1 MIAAI
6 EDFRLPRQI
15 APPTVTLPRDES
27 PTMRPI
33 LDRPIRIVFLDA
45 ETLRPDT
52 RLAPF
57 SFPHVLTSHGRT
69 APGEVAARIAD
80 ADVVLVNKVRLGTA
94 EIAAAP
100 NLRLIA
106 LAATG
111 SDNVDLAAAKA
122 RGIVVSNIRDYARAT
137 VPEHTFALILALRR
151 SLVPYRASVVAGR
164 WQEAAQFCYHDFPIA
179 DLAGATLGVVGS
191 GSLGSRVAEIG
202 RAFGMETI
210 FAARRGGGGSRPDAV
225 PFPEFL
231 ARADVISLHCPLT
244 AETSGLFGAAEF
256 AAMKPTALLINT
268 ARAGLVDVEAL
279 EAALARG
286 EIAGAGLDVA
296 APEPPPADAP
306 VMRLAA
312 RPNVI
317 VTPHVGWAS
326 REAVQGLADRLVAN
340 VEAWAAGTP
349 ANRVA

>member
-1 MIAAI
+1 M
-6 EDFRLPRQI
+6 
-15 APPTVTLPRDES
+15 S
-27 PTMRPI
+27 PTF
-33 LDRPIRIVFLDA
+33 DRPLRIVFLDA
-45 ETLRPDT
+45 TTLRPDT
-52 RLAPF
+52 RLGSF
-57 SFPHVLTSHGRT
+57 SFPHVLERHDRT
-69 APGEVAARIAD
+69 NAGETAARIAE
-80 ADVVLVNKVRLGTA
+80 ADVVLVNKVRIGAA
-94 EIAAAP
+94 EMDAAP
-100 NLRLIA
+100 NLRLVA
-106 LAATG
+106 LLATG
-111 SDNVDLAAAKA
+111 TDNVDLEAAKA
-122 RGIVVSNIRDYARAT
+122 RGIVVVNVRDYARTT

-151 SLVPYRASVVAGR
+151 SLVPYRTSVVAGR

-179 DLAGATLGVVGS
+179 DLGGHVLGVVGS

-202 RAFGMETI
+202 RAFGMTTI
-210 FAARRGGGGSRPDAV
+210 FAGRKAGGSSRPDAA

-244 AETSGLFGAAEF
+244 PETAGLFGEPEF

-279 EAALARG
+279 EAALERG

-326 REAVQGLADRLVAN
+326 REAVQSLADRVVAN
-340 VEAWAAGTP
+340 VEAWAAGAP
-349 ANRVA
+349 INRVA

>member
-1 MIAAI
+1 MA
-6 EDFRLPRQI
+6 E
-15 APPTVTLPRDES
+15 
-27 PTMRPI
+27 
-33 LDRPIRIVFLDA
+33 RPIRIVFLDA
-45 ETLRPDT
+45 ATLRPDT
-52 RLAPF
+52 ALAPF
-57 SFPHVLTSHGRT
+57 SFPHVLTRHDRT
-69 APGEVAARIAD
+69 APQETAARLAE
-80 ADVVLVNKVRLGTA
+80 ADVALVNKVRIGAA
-94 EIAAAP
+94 EMDAAP
-100 NLRLIA
+100 HLGLIA

-111 SDNVDLAAAKA
+111 TDNVDLEAAKA
-122 RGIVVSNIRDYARAT
+122 RGIVVANVRDYARAT

-151 SLVPYRASVVAGR
+151 SLLPYRASVLAGR
-164 WQEAAQFCYHDFPIA
+164 WQAAAQFSYHDFPIA

-202 RAFGMETI
+202 RAFGMTPI
-210 FAARRGGGGSRPDAV
+210 FAARRSGSGGRPDAV

-231 ARADVISLHCPLT
+231 ARADVVSLHCPLT
-244 AETSGLFGAAEF
+244 PETAGLFGAAEF

-279 EAALARG
+279 AEALERG

-296 APEPPPADAP
+296 APEPPPAESP
-306 VMRLAA
+306 IMRLAT

-317 VTPHVGWAS
+317 LTPHVGWAS

-349 ANRVA
+349 TNRVA